1 MFGRVGGVFPVGILG
16 YIHVAFGI
24 LALVLGL
31 VIFCLV
37 KGTRLHRILGYSYI
51 ASMLGLNV
59 TGLVIY
65 RLFGFFGPF
74 HALALVSLVTVVAG
88 FLPAYFKRPPGKWLR
103 WHYEGICWSYLGLLG
118 ATAAE
123 IATRLPFIESGFAFG
138 VAAIVSSQG
147 VIAIG
152 AFVLYRYRDRV
163 LAAFQPLAVGPNIQ
177 ALQPT
182 GAAALFPEASSPTS
196 GPGG

>member
-1 MFGRVGGVFPVGILG
+1 MQAFGIVDGVFPMGILG
-16 YIHVAFGI
+16 YSHVAFGI
-24 LALVLGL
+24 LAIVLGL
-31 VIFCLV
+31 VIICIV

-59 TGLVIY
+59 TGLLIY

-74 HALALVSLVTVVAG
+74 HALALFSLVTVVAG
-88 FLPAYFKRPPGKWLR
+88 FLPAYFKRPRGKWLR

-123 IATRLPFIESGFAFG
+123 IATRLPFINSGLAFG
-138 VAAIVSSQG
+138 VAAFVSSQG

-152 AFVLYRYRDRV
+152 AFFLYRYRDRV
-163 LAAFQPLAVGPNIQ
+163 LAAFQPLTAGPN
-177 ALQPT
+177 T
-182 GAAALFPEASSPTS
+182 NHGYH
-196 GPGG
+196 GPPVKSAHPDT